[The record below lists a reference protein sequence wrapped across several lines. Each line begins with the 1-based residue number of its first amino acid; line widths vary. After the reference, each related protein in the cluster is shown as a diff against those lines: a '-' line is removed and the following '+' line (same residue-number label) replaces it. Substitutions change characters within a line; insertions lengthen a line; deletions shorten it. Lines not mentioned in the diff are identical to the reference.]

1 MIARISLYIILLYMD
16 HGSCRGGAVAA
27 NVCHLQCEIS
37 SVTVTAL
44 SCPGGGGNGGALFLR
59 CHVPAGGGRM
69 IQIDSH
75 GADVD
80 GGVGG
85 GARSIDAS
93 WRDVA
98 SLRCDGSPACVREL
112 VDRRSVVFEVRRRRR
127 RRRAMILRPAVGSS
141 ELVGR
146 AEVAWRDVVVVAAAA
161 SADGADDAAVVERR
175 LELAAAGAAAPAVM
189 SVRMSVR
196 VSETTAA
203 AVPSAGRSAHPA
215 PRRESV
221 NAGCEWSAG
230 GEDDAFAV
238 AACGVAD
245 DAFE

>member
-1 MIARISLYIILLYMD
+1 MD
-16 HGSCRGGAVAA
+16 HGSYCADATAA
-27 NVCHLQCEIS
+27 TVCHLHCEIS
-37 SVTVTAL
+37 SVEVTGL
-44 SCPGGGGNGGALFLR
+44 SCPGGGALIFLR
-59 CHVPAGGGRM
+59 CHVPAGGGRT
-69 IQIDSH
+69 IQIDSR

-80 GGVGG
+80 GGG

-127 RRRAMILRPAVGSS
+127 RRRIRDMVLGPAMAS

-146 AEVAWRDVVVVAAAA
+146 AEVAWRDVVAAAA
-161 SADGADDAAVVERR
+161 AADDDDDAAVVVERR
-175 LELAAAGAAAPAVM
+175 VELAAGATAPAVMTM

-196 VSETTAA
+196 VSETTAVPA
-203 AVPSAGRSAHPA
+203 AGLSVRPASSAAA
-215 PRRESV
+215 RRESI

-230 GEDDAFAV
+230 GEDDVFAMA
-238 AACGVAD
+238 AACVAG

>member
-1 MIARISLYIILLYMD
+1 MD
-16 HGSCRGGAVAA
+16 HGSYCADATAA
-27 NVCHLQCEIS
+27 TVCHLHCEIS
-37 SVTVTAL
+37 SVEVTGL
-44 SCPGGGGNGGALFLR
+44 SCPGGGALIFLR
-59 CHVPAGGGRM
+59 CHVPAGGGRT
-69 IQIDSH
+69 IQIDSR

-80 GGVGG
+80 GGG

-127 RRRAMILRPAVGSS
+127 RRRIRDMVLGPAMAS

-146 AEVAWRDVVVVAAAA
+146 AEVA
-161 SADGADDAAVVERR
+161 
-175 LELAAAGAAAPAVM
+175 
-189 SVRMSVR
+189 MSVR
-196 VSETTAA
+196 VSETTAVPA
-203 AVPSAGRSAHPA
+203 AGLSVRPASSAAA
-215 PRRESV
+215 RRESI

-230 GEDDAFAV
+230 GEDDVFATA
-238 AACGVAD
+238 AACVAG